1 MAKIK
6 RKTIEV
12 GVLLYRVNYFLKNGY
27 DTTPDEREVM
37 CTFIEGVLHDT
48 GNYEG
53 YRYLDTDEIKYRYLD
68 PDEIKGNGLNHCNG
82 SRRHY
87 FVSSKIDEDYKAVAE
102 LVAKH
107 YSGLEI

>member
-12 GVLLYRVNYFLKNGY
+12 GTLLHRVNYFLKS
-27 DTTPDEREVM
+27 DRSTADEREVM

-48 GNYEG
+48 GNYMG
-53 YRYLDTDEIKYRYLD
+53 YAYLSTDEI
-68 PDEIKGNGLNHCNG
+68 EGNG

-87 FVSSKIDEDYKAVAE
+87 FVSPKIDEDYEAAAA
-102 LVAKH
+102 LIAKH
-107 YSGLEI
+107 YSGRGI